1 MSISQGIWP
10 SLSLSSRVLRSKK
23 VMNLRFLEFLE
34 LAACVSCGASNL
46 RVTWSGSVQSTNE
59 HRNEYERSGTNS

>member
-1 MSISQGIWP
+1 MLISPGIWP

-23 VMNLRFLEFLE
+23 VMNLRFLEFVE
-34 LAACVSCGASNL
+34 LAACVFCGASNL

-59 HRNEYERSGTNS
+59 RGNEYERSGTNS